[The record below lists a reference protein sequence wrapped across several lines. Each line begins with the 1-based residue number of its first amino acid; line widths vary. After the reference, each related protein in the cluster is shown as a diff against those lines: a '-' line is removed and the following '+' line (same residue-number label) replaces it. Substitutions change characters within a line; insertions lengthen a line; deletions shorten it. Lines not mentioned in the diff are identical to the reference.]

1 MRFMS
6 KSDISDLYVAAEEI
20 LPTPSQIKT
29 ELPLTPGAEKTVR
42 SARRVI
48 RDVLDRK
55 DPRLLLV
62 AGPCSVHDLEG
73 AKEYAQRLSRLADEV
88 SDVFFVLMRV
98 YFSKPRTTV
107 GWKGFINDPFLDDS
121 FRLDE
126 GLFRAREFLIEL
138 GEMGVPVATEAL
150 DSITPQY
157 LDDVISWNAIG
168 ARTAESQAHREMAS
182 GLSTPVGIKNGT
194 DGSIGV
200 AINALQTMSQPHHF
214 LGINQDG
221 QCSVLRTT
229 GNPYGHVILRGGGS
243 PNYDSVSIARCEDR
257 LRQAELPV
265 NIVVDCSHGNSLKD
279 FKLQPLVLK
288 DCVNQVVEGNRS
300 IRGLMI
306 ESNLFEGRQDVPQCK
321 SDLEY
326 GVSITDACI
335 SWETT
340 EEIVRDAR
348 QKLLPVIKQVKN

>member
-1 MRFMS
+1 MS